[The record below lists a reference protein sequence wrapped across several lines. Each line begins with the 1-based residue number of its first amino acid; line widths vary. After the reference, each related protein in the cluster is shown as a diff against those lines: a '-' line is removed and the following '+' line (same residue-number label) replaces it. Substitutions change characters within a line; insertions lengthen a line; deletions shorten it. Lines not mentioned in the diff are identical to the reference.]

1 MNAIPRRRQRDFFR
15 DDLPDRPY
23 CMRRVDGRP
32 SGRMRI
38 LPLHVARRW
47 PYIQIN
53 PPWLVVCMTFDI
65 DRPGAA
71 GAWCAAEL
79 PEPLASATNRA
90 NGHAHLIYALAA
102 PVMTGVDA
110 RRRPV
115 NLLAAVEGAMTV
127 RLHADPGYSG
137 LIAKNPL
144 SRAWQNLW
152 STDPARY
159 ELKFLAEF
167 LTDAEI
173 KRHWPRKANRDAL
186 SGLGRNVDTFNA
198 ARLWSYHAVRDYWP
212 AAGERRRPAFDC
224 WQDAVTNFARS
235 FNADNH
241 VYPMADSECRAIGK
255 SVSKWTWARFNPATF
270 QTIQRKRGV
279 QSGVKRR
286 AANAKRD
293 AAIIE
298 GRLDGAS
305 LRELAAAHELTAEG
319 IRYILSR
326 AGLTAGTVK

>member
-1 MNAIPRRRQRDFFR
+1 
-15 DDLPDRPY
+15 
-23 CMRRVDGRP
+23 MRRADGRP

-38 LPLHVARRW
+38 LPRHVARRW

-53 PPWLVVCMTFDI
+53 PPWLVVCLTFDI

-102 PVMTGVDA
+102 PVMTGIEA
-110 RRRPV
+110 RRRPM
-115 NLLAAVEGAMTV
+115 NLLVAVEGAMTA
-127 RLHADPGYSG
+127 RLNADFGYSG
-137 LIAKNPL
+137 LISKNPL

-167 LTDAEI
+167 LDDRELQ
-173 KRHWPRKANRDAL
+173 RHWPWKRNRAAL
-186 SGLGRNVDTFNA
+186 SGFGRNVDTFNA
-198 ARLWSYHAVRDYWP
+198 ARLWSYHAIRDYWP

-241 VYPMADSECRAIGK
+241 VHPMADSECRAIGK
-255 SVSKWTWARFNPATF
+255 SISKWTWARFDPETF
-270 QTIQRKRGV
+270 RLIQRKRGV

-286 AANAKRD
+286 AANAERD

-298 GRLDGAS
+298 GRLAGGS
-305 LRELAAAHELTAEG
+305 LRELAAEHDMAVGG
-319 IRYILSR
+319 IRHVLGR
-326 AGLTAGTVK
+326 AGLTQGVR